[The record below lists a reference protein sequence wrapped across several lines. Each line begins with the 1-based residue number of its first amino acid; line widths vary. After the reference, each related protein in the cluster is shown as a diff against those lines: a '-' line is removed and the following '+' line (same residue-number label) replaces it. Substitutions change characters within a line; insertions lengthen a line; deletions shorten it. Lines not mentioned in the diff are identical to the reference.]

1 MEVMTGKIISHY
13 KILEKLGE
21 GGMGVVY
28 KAEDTNLKRN
38 VAIKFLP
45 THLSG
50 SEENKQRFFREARSA
65 AALNHPNILGI
76 YEISEQNNS
85 LFLVMEF
92 VDGVTLKSYINSL
105 GSGTGVPV
113 TQAIDW
119 IEQIAQGLKSAH
131 DMNII
136 HRDIKTE
143 NIMITK
149 DGRLKIMDFG
159 LAKLK
164 GDAGITKTKTSVG
177 TLSYMSPEQAHAIP
191 ADHRCDIWSLGVV
204 FYEILTGELPF
215 KAEHEA
221 GLIYLIMNES
231 PPAPSTLNRKVPQE
245 LDNLVNRMMEK
256 DRENRFNSAGELIN
270 ELKNLRNE
278 SASSAKRTLTKSIA
292 VLPFDN
298 IGAEKENEYFGDGLT
313 EELIVNLSKLKE
325 IDVVSRSTSMQYKDV
340 KKNAKTLGRE
350 LNVRYVLEGSVRKFQ
365 DNIRVTVQLIDVESD
380 RQIWAEA
387 YKGKLEDVFD
397 IQEQVSKQIVDAL
410 LLKLSPKE
418 KEVLSKRPTLNA
430 EAFDYNLRARTYLYR
445 YSKNYIQFAIQFFE
459 KAISLDEKYAEAYA
473 GLAEAYAV
481 KYAYFERKS
490 IWLEKALELS
500 LKAIMYDSSLSE
512 AYAALALAY
521 FYKTSY
527 DEALS
532 AVNKALEID
541 PKNFFGHWILSR
553 IYSAKDRDRD
563 AIEPLLKVMELNPN
577 FYLVYSDLR
586 MIYERLNETE
596 KFQKLNVKAIQFFS
610 QFMESNPDDSRARI
624 LFANNLIIAH
634 EIERAKQE
642 IKVALTLSPDDNVM
656 LYNAACAYARINEKE
671 LAIKT
676 LRDIILGGYEDFD
689 WIKRDPDFDNI
700 RSEPEYI
707 ELMKGK

>member
-45 THLSG
+45 AHLSG